1 MPYICLTSALS
12 DGQVQVLD
20 LVPNSSRQRPGH
32 DSPGQTRYL
41 NRVQNDAAAVQY
53 ASGALIEDHASGLRA
68 YLLDKVEPGGL
79 QQGLGRI
86 ALTGVLAGD
95 IVTIK
100 TIPFTAQNGGA
111 NPALQQFNMNAGDNA
126 AATSLALTISHP
138 ASIALMAAVGGD
150 NIYCDAAA
158 LANVVTI
165 NALLSPGATPVLGPN
180 GSLALA
186 STSQVRE
193 AIAELVTGVTNR
205 MTRSREHWNSCLTAT
220 AAALIA
226 RMDAGLAM
234 ALGDA
239 NVILLANANA
249 ELTNAGGSNSVGVL
263 TELLS
268 ILAGRGYRVNRL
280 SRAGAIQQFFSAVN
294 PTYQWNP
301 VLLGGFT
308 YPVTT
313 FSGWDHGECVP
324 GSIGGDTANIE
335 WKNIRHTYE
344 GGSFTISVM
353 SGALATMRRLAG
365 QPTITLYP
373 DSDLCPHYPWTY
385 QGALTFPVQTN
396 VRLVTVYNDDGS
408 LAG

>member
-12 DGQVQVLD
+12 DGQVQILD
-20 LVPNSSRQRPGH
+20 LVPNSSQQRPGH

-41 NRVQNDAAAVQY
+41 NRVQNDTAAVQY
-53 ASGALIEDHASGLRA
+53 ASGTLIEDHASGLRA
-68 YLLDKVEPGGL
+68 YLLDKVEPAGLDAAVGVVTFTGALAGETVTIGGL
-79 QQGLGRI
+79 L
-86 ALTGVLAGD
+86 
-95 IVTIK
+95 
-100 TIPFTAQNGGA
+100 FTAMNGGA
-111 NPALQQFNMNAGDNA
+111 VPAAQQFNMNAGDNA
-126 AATSLALTISHP
+126 TAASFVTTLNDA
-138 ASIALMAAVGGD
+138 ASVAAMAALNTNVYAWSAGAVG
-150 NIYCDAAA
+150 
-158 LANVVTI
+158 
-165 NALLSPGATPVLGPN
+165 NAVGMSSRLSPGATAVVGPN
-180 GSLALA
+180 GSLTMA
-186 STSQVRE
+186 STNAVRE
-193 AIAELVTGVTNR
+193 ALTSAIVGVT
-205 MTRSREHWNSCLTAT
+205 TRFSRTNEHWNTCLTAT

-226 RMDAGLAM
+226 RVDAGLVM
-234 ALGDA
+234 ALADVNTVLATQASA
-239 NVILLANANA
+239 N
-249 ELTNAGGSNSVGVL
+249 LTSVGSNSVGVL

-335 WKNIRHTYE
+335 WKNIRHTYD

-353 SGALATMRRLAG
+353 AGALATMRRLAG
-365 QPTITLYP
+365 QPAITLYP

-385 QGALTFPVQTN
+385 QGALTFPAQTN